1 MLTRLEIFNFVIPI
15 VRKELF
21 ENVTDYTTTNGIIFK
36 KMLTFV
42 ADVQKRHILYENN
55 RLYKWRMIGKL
66 FCVCL
71 WEVVFRRRPHLQGK

>member
-42 ADVQKRHILYENN
+42 ADVQKRHILYLND
-55 RLYKWRMIGKL
+55 RLYK
-66 FCVCL
+66 C
-71 WEVVFRRRPHLQGK
+71 